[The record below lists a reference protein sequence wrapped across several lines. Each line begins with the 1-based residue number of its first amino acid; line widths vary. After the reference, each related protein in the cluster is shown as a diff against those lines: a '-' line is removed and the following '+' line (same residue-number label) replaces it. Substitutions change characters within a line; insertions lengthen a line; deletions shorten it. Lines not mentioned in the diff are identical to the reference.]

1 MFNQPFPL
9 SISMIRGLALGPN
22 RLCFD
27 LSMSEQ
33 TRTCMDFP
41 LLLFLLPRTNPHPQL
56 PTPEVAQLVVA
67 GA

>member
-41 LLLFLLPRTNPHPQL
+41 LLLLRTNPHPQL